1 MVSPDTG
8 RGTVG
13 ASDATALP
21 SAGGSAQDTASDGGA
36 CGRCATGAVEKRG
49 FREALTAQGV
59 RLGQRVVFVDEM
71 RVGLIGQVRRRWTV
85 RGVRLCQRVERSYE
99 WRYLQ
104 VAVDPLSG
112 EVWWRWSARL
122 GKEAAV
128 AALSEWRALGVA
140 VVVWDNAGSHRAREV
155 REVGVALVYLPAYSP
170 ELNPVERVFCEVR
183 RCVEGVVYGSL
194 EAKLAAVEGA
204 LGGLREGMVRLVGWD
219 WIREALE
226 GLPCD

>member
-1 MVSPDTG
+1 
-8 RGTVG
+8 
-13 ASDATALP
+13 
-21 SAGGSAQDTASDGGA
+21 
-36 CGRCATGAVEKRG
+36 
-49 FREALTAQGV
+49 LTAQGV
-59 RLGQRVVFVDEM
+59 RVGQRVVFVDAM
-71 RVGLIGQVRRRWTV
+71 RMGLIGQVRRRWTV
-85 RGVRLCQRVERSYE
+85 RGVKWCQRVERSYK

-140 VVVWDNAGSHRAREV
+140 VVVRANAGSHRARAV
-155 REVGVALVYLPAYSP
+155 QEVGVALVYLPAYWS
-170 ELNPVERVFCEVR
+170 ELNLVARVFCAVR
-183 RCVEGVVYGSL
+183 CCVAGVVYGL
-194 EAKLAAVEGA
+194 LAARVAAVAGA

-226 GLPCD
+226 GLPCDWRTMVRRLVSHRNPVLNGESGLPCAGFFWV